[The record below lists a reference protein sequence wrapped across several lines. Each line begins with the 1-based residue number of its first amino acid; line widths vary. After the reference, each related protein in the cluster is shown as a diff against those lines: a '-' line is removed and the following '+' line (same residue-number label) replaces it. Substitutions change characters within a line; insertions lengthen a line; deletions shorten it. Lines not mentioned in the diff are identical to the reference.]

1 MADMTTTPNLFVTP
15 QSSNNDMFGMG
26 SSHSVPN
33 R

>member
-1 MADMTTTPNLFVTP
+1 MAEMTTPNIFTMP